1 MDEYFAK
8 KEPDAVES
16 SSSNS
21 SLEEMLLYYNKTNL
35 LFFFSGLV
43 IMFLNA
49 LLLFIIFKLRRRKKY
64 FIIIS
69 IFLHGAGYLTASFQR
84 YLVHYL
90 SWLFTETW
98 KCSFWPHL
106 LLLDLGEK
114 GSCLLFTAKNCSKL
128 IINLYVMLILESM
141 ALIAWRC
148 LGKDGRTIIL
158 GFCYHRNIGEK
169 ITTTFFDIQQ
179 RRDNV
184 VLKKLT
190 HMMLCTL
197 LIHTVP
203 LILLFATS
211 FHVPNILHPV
221 HYFWVLQPIA
231 LSMHL
236 FTTCLINEEFH
247 AAFKSRL
254 SNTFKNLKFSLSK
267 NNAVSNAV
275 ELKDIIHWAASST
288 VASRIA

>member
-8 KEPDAVES
+8 KEPDAVE
-16 SSSNS
+16 
-21 SLEEMLLYYNKTNL
+21 
-35 LFFFSGLV
+35 
-43 IMFLNA
+43 
-49 LLLFIIFKLRRRKKY
+49 
-64 FIIIS
+64 S

-158 GFCYHRNIGEK
+158 GFCYHVQFFSADYYFYHCMIMAVVVSFNLFLYIVCILMMLIKRNIGEK

>member
-1 MDEYFAK
+1 MDKYFAK
-8 KEPDAVES
+8 KEPDAVEN

-21 SLEEMLLYYNKTNL
+21 SLEEMLLHYNKTNL

-49 LLLFIIFKLRRRKKY
+49 LLLFIIFKLRRRNKY

-69 IFLHGAGYLTASFQR
+69 SVCISVFLHGAGYLTASFQR

-106 LLLDLGEK
+106 LLFDLSEK
-114 GSCLLFTAKNCSKL
+114 GSCLFFFILTLDKFLSVIFSNYYKFFTAKSCSKV

-141 ALIAWRC
+141 ALVAWRC
-148 LGKDGRTIIL
+148 LGKDRRTIIL
-158 GFCYHRNIGEK
+158 GFCYQRNIGEK

-203 LILLFATS
+203 LILLFVTS

-247 AAFKSRL
+247 AAFK
-254 SNTFKNLKFSLSK
+254 
-267 NNAVSNAV
+267 NNAVSNF
-275 ELKDIIHWAASST
+275 KQ
-288 VASRIA
+288 

>member
-1 MDEYFAK
+1 MICFVKGISFQLFSPLDE

-69 IFLHGAGYLTASFQR
+69 SVCISVFLHGAGYLTASFQR

-114 GSCLLFTAKNCSKL
+114 GSCLFFFILTLDRFLSVIFSNYCRLFTAKNCSKL

-141 ALIAWRC
+141 ALVAWRC

-158 GFCYHRNIGEK
+158 GFCYHVQFFSADYYFYHCMIMAVVRNIGEK

-211 FHVPNILHPV
+211 FHVPNILHP
-221 HYFWVLQPIA
+221 
-231 LSMHL
+231 
-236 FTTCLINEEFH
+236 LILNFNSG
-247 AAFKSRL
+247 AD
-254 SNTFKNLKFSLSK
+254 SL
-267 NNAVSNAV
+267 
-275 ELKDIIHWAASST
+275 
-288 VASRIA
+288 